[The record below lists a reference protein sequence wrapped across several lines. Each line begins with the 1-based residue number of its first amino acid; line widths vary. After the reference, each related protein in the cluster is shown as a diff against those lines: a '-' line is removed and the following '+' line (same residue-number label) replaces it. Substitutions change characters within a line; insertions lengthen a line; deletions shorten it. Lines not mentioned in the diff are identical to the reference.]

1 MHTTNPLFREIEF
14 FVEFITIERGL
25 APNTI
30 AAYRHD
36 IEKSAD
42 FLHSDL
48 KRSSW
53 SDVTTDDLLDILDD
67 MRDREFETS
76 SIARRLV
83 AIKVF
88 FKFLYSES
96 LVPVNIS
103 EVMDSPRLWK
113 ILPDFL
119 SVSEIDRLMNVFKT
133 RTDDPLEF
141 RNRVILELLYSPGL
155 RVSEA
160 ATLPIRAID
169 FEEELIR
176 VTGKGSKTRIVPIGK
191 PALKLIKRYLADF
204 RPQLAKDVGE
214 TSPALFLSNRGRP
227 LERERVWQVVKLAA
241 QYSGITKN
249 IYPHILRHSFASH
262 LLANGADLRT
272 IQELLGHSDISTTEI
287 YTHIQSSRLL
297 AIHKKF
303 HPRG

>member
-42 FLHSDL
+42 FLHSNL

-141 RNRVILELLYSPGL
+141 RNRVILELLYSSGL

>member
-1 MHTTNPLFREIEF
+1 MHTNNSLCREIEL

-25 APNTI
+25 ATNTI

-42 FLHSDL
+42 FLSSVL
-48 KRSSW
+48 KRNSW
-53 SDVTTDDLLDILDD
+53 RDVTTDDLLDVLDD
-67 MRDREFETS
+67 MRDQEFETS

-119 SVSEIDRLMNVFKT
+119 SVSEIDRLMSVFKT

-141 RNRVILELLYSPGL
+141 RNRVILELLYSSGL

-160 ATLPIRAID
+160 ATLPIRSID

-176 VTGKGSKTRIVPIGK
+176 VTGKGS
-191 PALKLIKRYLADF
+191 
-204 RPQLAKDVGE
+204 
-214 TSPALFLSNRGRP
+214 
-227 LERERVWQVVKLAA
+227 
-241 QYSGITKN
+241 
-249 IYPHILRHSFASH
+249 
-262 LLANGADLRT
+262 
-272 IQELLGHSDISTTEI
+272 
-287 YTHIQSSRLL
+287 
-297 AIHKKF
+297 
-303 HPRG
+303 

>member
-1 MHTTNPLFREIEF
+1 MQQNNPLLREIEF
-14 FVEFITIERGL
+14 FVEYITVERGL

-36 IEKSAD
+36 VEETAG
-42 FLHSDL
+42 FLFSNL
-48 KRSSW
+48 KCRSW
-53 SDVTTDDLLDILDD
+53 SDVTCDDLLDVLDD
-67 MRDREFETS
+67 MRDRDFETS
-76 SIARRLV
+76 SVARRLV
-83 AIKVF
+83 AVKVL
-88 FKFLYSES
+88 FKYLHAEN
-96 LVPVNIS
+96 LIPVNVS

-119 SVSEIDRLMNVFKT
+119 SVPEVERLLGVFRT
-133 RTDDPLEF
+133 RTSDPLEV
-141 RNRVILELLYSPGL
+141 RNRVILELLYSSGL

-160 ATLPIRAID
+160 AILPLRAVD

-176 VTGKGSKTRIVPIGK
+176 VTGKGSKTRIVPVGK
-191 PALKLIKRYLADF
+191 TALRLIKRYIAEF
-204 RPQLAKDVGE
+204 RPMLAGE
-214 TSPALFLSNRGRP
+214 TGENSPALFLSNHGRP
-227 LERERVWQVVKLAA
+227 LDRERVWQVVKLAA
-241 QYSGITKN
+241 GMSGITKN

>member
-1 MHTTNPLFREIEF
+1 MHDKNSLSRDIDFFIEY
-14 FVEFITIERGL
+14 ITIERGL

-36 IEKSAD
+36 IEECAA
-42 FLHSDL
+42 FLSENI
-48 KRSSW
+48 KCRAW
-53 SDVTTDDLLDILDD
+53 SEVTSDDLLDLLDD
-67 MRDREFETS
+67 MHDREFQTS

-88 FKFLYSES
+88 FRFLHSEN
-96 LVPVNIS
+96 LIPVNIS
-103 EVMDSPRLWK
+103 EAMDSPRLWK

-119 SVSEIDRLMNVFKT
+119 SVSEIDRLLKVFRT

-141 RNRVILELLYSPGL
+141 RNRVILELLYSSGL

-160 ATLPIRAID
+160 AELPIRAID

-176 VTGKGSKTRIVPIGK
+176 VTGKGSKTRIVPIGR

-204 RPQLAKDVGE
+204 RPQLAKDNGE
-214 TSPALFLSNRGRP
+214 SSPALFLSNRGRP
-227 LERERVWQVVKLAA
+227 LDRERVWQVVKIAA

-272 IQELLGHSDISTTEI
+272 SQELLGHSDISTTEI

>member
-1 MHTTNPLFREIEF
+1 MHASNPLFREIDF
-14 FVEFITIERGL
+14 FVEFLTIERGL

-36 IEKSAD
+36 IETSAQ
-42 FLHSDL
+42 FLGGKL
-48 KRSSW
+48 KCNSW
-53 SDVTTDDLLDILDD
+53 SEVTTDDLLDVLDN
-67 MRDREFETS
+67 MRDQEFETS

-96 LVPVNIS
+96 LVPANVS

-119 SVSEIDRLMNVFKT
+119 SVSEIDRLLNVFKT

-141 RNRVILELLYSPGL
+141 RNRVILELLYSSGL

-191 PALKLIKRYLADF
+191 PALRLIKRYIADF
-204 RPQLAKDVGE
+204 RPQLAGDTGE
-214 TSPALFLSNRGRP
+214 NSPALFLSNRGRP